1 MRPFV
6 SRLAA
11 PIDFGNVV
19 SFDVFY
25 RGVHGEPARKWGH
38 EVVAEGAELAAL
50 VGEVVDE
57 FAIFVIFS
65 GENFFRLEDGA
76 EGEIRWGLGRED

>member
-6 SRLAA
+6 SRLVA
-11 PIDFGNVV
+11 PIDFSNVV

-25 RGVHGEPARKWGH
+25 RGVQGELARKGDR

-57 FAIFVIFS
+57 FAIFAIFS

-76 EGEIRWGLGRED
+76 EGEIRQGLGRED